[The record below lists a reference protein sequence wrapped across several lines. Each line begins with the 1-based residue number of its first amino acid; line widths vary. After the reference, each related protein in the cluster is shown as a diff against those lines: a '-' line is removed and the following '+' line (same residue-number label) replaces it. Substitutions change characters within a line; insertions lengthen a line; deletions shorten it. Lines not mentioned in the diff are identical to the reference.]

1 MNKFTL
7 EEIQLGLEIYE
18 KYLIQEAYLSNDIQ
32 TLHEI
37 KLSFK
42 GIKDL
47 GKRALAK
54 FKSLATPEKTFVG
67 LLGKLKK
74 QTGKEAKEI
83 LSFIRDKAKEYE
95 GK

>member
-47 GKRALAK
+47 GKRALLRYA
-54 FKSLATPEKTFVG
+54 S
-67 LLGKLKK
+67 
-74 QTGKEAKEI
+74 
-83 LSFIRDKAKEYE
+83 
-95 GK
+95 